1 MQKVILT
8 LVLIITSFFF
18 SQAFAQEKE
27 ANTLT
32 ITISGMKSDKG
43 DVFVALYNSEKDFLK
58 KSFKGKIVKVSAKK
72 ATAVFKNIEN
82 GIYEVS
88 VFHDEN
94 NNKKLDTKIFG
105 IPKEPIG
112 MSNGATG
119 FMGPP
124 KYKDSKFSVTKDITI
139 PIKVE

>member
-8 LVLIITSFFF
+8 FVFILTSFFL
-18 SQAFAQEKE
+18 SHAQEKE
-27 ANTLT
+27 THT
-32 ITISGMKSDKG
+32 ITVTISGMKSDKG

-58 KSFKGKIVKVSAKK
+58 KNFKGNIVKVTDKK
-72 ATAVFKNIEN
+72 ATVVFENIEN
-82 GIYEVS
+82 GIYAIS

-94 NNKKLDTKIFG
+94 DNKKMDTRIFG

-112 MSNGATG
+112 TSNDATG

-124 KYKDSKFSVTKDITI
+124 KFKDAKFNVTADVTI